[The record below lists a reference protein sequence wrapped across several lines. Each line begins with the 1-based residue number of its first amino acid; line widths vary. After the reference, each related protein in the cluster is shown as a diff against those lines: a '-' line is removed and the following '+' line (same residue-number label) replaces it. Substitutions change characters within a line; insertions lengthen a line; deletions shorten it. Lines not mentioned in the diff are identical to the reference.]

1 MEKHSVTLSGHPTSI
16 SIEREFWDILKKIAK
31 NRNQTMNSL
40 ISDLDKKRQGNLS
53 SAIRLFV
60 LREVQLKSEELF
72 YPLKLNDF
80 TNFIEF

>member
-1 MEKHSVTLSGHPTSI
+1 MQKHSVTLLGHPTSI

-60 LREVQLKSEELF
+60 LREVQLKSEE
-72 YPLKLNDF
+72 
-80 TNFIEF
+80 